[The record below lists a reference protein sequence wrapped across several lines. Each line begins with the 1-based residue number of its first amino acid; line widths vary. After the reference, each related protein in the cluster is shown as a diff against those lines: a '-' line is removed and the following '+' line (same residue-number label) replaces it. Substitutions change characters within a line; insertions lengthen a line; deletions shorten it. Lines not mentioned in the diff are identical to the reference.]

1 MFMLMDELRKH
12 GVQPIVLCPDGAAAD
27 YFKSKELDVR
37 TCPDLPRLLSRFGA
51 PLKRFR
57 LLSFVVT
64 LPGFLRIKRFRRL
77 LKEID
82 PDLVHFNERSL
93 IFAAKAAKLMGYP
106 VVMHARSV
114 ACQEVNWAQRI
125 CESYI
130 RNYVDTLV
138 CIDQSVRQSL
148 PDVPNATVV
157 YNPLDQSQLFTD
169 QNLWR
174 TNDRKTLIFLNNLMI
189 PKGIMDLLE
198 AVRLLKHR
206 NDFQLLICGGNTRP
220 PSFFK
225 TFRGRVAKML
235 GVVKDVEQQARQFV
249 THHGLEEHVTMK
261 GFVNDLKPIIQ
272 NAYANIY
279 PGHFNEVSR
288 NVFES
293 GIAGVPT
300 IVSLRTNA
308 ADIVINDYN
317 SLIIAEKNPAL
328 LAETIAHLLDSPE
341 LRDRLGENARNQFRQ
356 QFSKEKCATDVFAIY
371 KKILNS

>member
-1 MFMLMDELRKH
+1 MIDELRTY
-12 GVQPIVLCPDGAAAD
+12 GVQPIVLCPDGAAFD
-27 YFKSKELDVR
+27 YFKSKGLDVR
-37 TCPDLPRLLSRFGA
+37 TCPELPRLLSRFGA

-57 LLSFVVT
+57 LLSFIVT
-64 LPGFLRIKRFRRL
+64 LPGFLRIEKYRRL

-82 PDLVHFNERSL
+82 PDLVHFNERSM
-93 IFAAKAAKLMGYP
+93 IFAAKATRQSGYP

-114 ACQEVNWAQRI
+114 ACQEVGWAQRM

-130 RNYVDTLV
+130 RKHVDTLI

-148 PDVPNATVV
+148 PGVSNATVV
-157 YNPLDQSQLFTD
+157 HNPLDQSQLYTD
-169 QNLWR
+169 ENLWR

-235 GVVKDVEQQARQFV
+235 GVVKDVEQQARQFIA
-249 THHGLEEHVTMK
+249 HHGLEQHVVMK

-272 NAYANIY
+272 NAFANIY

-300 IVSLRTNA
+300 IVSLRTNTE
-308 ADIVINDYN
+308 DIVIDEFN
-317 SLIIAEKNPAL
+317 SLIIEEKNPKL
-328 LAETIAHLLDSPE
+328 LADTIARLLDSPE
-341 LRDRLGENARNQFRQ
+341 LRDRLGDNARNQFRQ
-356 QFSKEKCATDVFAIY
+356 QFSKERCAAAVYAIY
-371 KKILNS
+371 EKILNSSL